1 MLEKLKKMLLATKI
15 LLSFERRTGQV
26 IIAKPPRPLS
36 PAPAKCYN
44 QEASIKAFADG
55 IATGDIIHQ
64 AK

>member
-1 MLEKLKKMLLATKI
+1 MQKPFATQPE
-15 LLSFERRTGQV
+15 LFVT
-26 IIAKPPRPLS
+26 PRPLS